1 VSKESWPEFPLW
13 WLEESRRN
21 MGSLNDIVSHLHEKT
36 ATYGNHASGVRGDT
50 NEVEKQIVEHISVL
64 RQQVGVLTDVVQ
76 ASLQIIAEDHE
87 RRSTRTR
94 RMFAS
99 IREAWKRFW
108 LAIEQNIAY
117 KIVAII
123 GTIVGAASIFWGV
136 IRHFHL
142 FGR

>member
-1 VSKESWPEFPLW
+1 VNNGSGPEFPLW

-21 MGSLNDIVSHLHEKT
+21 MNSLKDIASHLHEKT
-36 ATYGNHASGVRGDT
+36 EAYNNHPSGVRGET
-50 NEVEKQIVEHISVL
+50 NDVEKQIVEHIRVL

-94 RMFAS
+94 RVFAS
-99 IREAWKRFW
+99 IRDAWKGFW
-108 LAIEQNIAY
+108 LAIEQNVVY
-117 KIVAII
+117 RIVAII
-123 GTIVGAASIFWGV
+123 GTIVGAVSIFWGL
-136 IRHFHL
+136 IRYFHF